1 MNITEFKKSV
11 NGKNIS
17 VIGVGISN
25 RPLIKYLAEA
35 GANVTAYDKRTKDEF
50 IKVFISKR
58 TDTNF
63 FV

>member
-50 IKVFISKR
+50 IEVFILK
-58 TDTNF
+58 
-63 FV
+63 